1 MRNAF
6 GIRWST
12 AVVFAIVTGAV
23 SSRADELRESPPP
36 GPFAEALWLVQRFG
50 VPEAASFRHDSST
63 KARLAKA
70 LNKQLALTEDG
81 AARLMDAKKFSE
93 LAGGADRLDAERIE
107 QILAADAPP
116 SRKRLRPALAAHL
129 QALTTSFDRIEAR
142 HREAGE
148 RLCDWIVEGYGS
160 GKDLN
165 VIFVCTGN
173 SRRSMLGAT
182 MGNAAADY
190 YGLSEIRC
198 YSGGTAP
205 SAFNRRAIAALKQV
219 GLEIEPLGKSDAANP
234 RYRVCWGDAGSA
246 GEPEMETVEFSKYYG
261 DAANPQKGFAAV
273 MVCSEADEAC
283 PNVAGAAVR
292 ISAPFL
298 DPKTYDDGAYET
310 AKYAERRDDLGRLML
325 AVMMQARHR
334 LAAAGKLP

>member
-1 MRNAF
+1 MRHAF
-6 GIRWST
+6 GITRST
-12 AVVFAIVTGAV
+12 AVAFAIVAGAV
-23 SSRADELRESPPP
+23 SSRAEELRESPPP
-36 GPFAEALWLVQRFG
+36 GAFAEALWLVQRFG
-50 VPEAASFRHDSST
+50 APEAARFRNDSST

-70 LNKQLALTEDG
+70 LNKQPALTEDG
-81 AARLMDAKKFSE
+81 AAQLMDAKKFSE
-93 LAGGADRLDAERIE
+93 LAGGADRLDAGRIE

-116 SRKRLRPALAAHL
+116 SRKRLRPPLAAHL
-129 QALTTSFDRIEAR
+129 QALTTSFDRIDAR

-205 SAFNRRAIAALKQV
+205 SAFNRRAIAALRQV
-219 GLEIEPLGKSDAANP
+219 GVEIEPLGKPDAANP
-234 RYRVCWGDAGSA
+234 RYRVCWGAA
-246 GEPEMETVEFSKYYG
+246 GEPEMATVEFSKHYG
-261 DAANPQKGFAAV
+261 DAANPQTGFAAV
-273 MVCSEADEAC
+273 MVCSEADESC
-283 PNVAGAAVR
+283 PNVAGAAIR

-298 DPKTYDDGAYET
+298 DPKTYDDGAYEAAT
-310 AKYAERRDDLGRLML
+310 YAERRDDLGRLML